1 MKSTNADLAHLKFLY
16 ASLFTLS
23 IGTHWY
29 AIRGISISTN
39 PSVSWASVF
48 VPSNYTWAKSF
59 DWGLLWIFQWDWV
72 IWGLIMIIPAW
83 VAVCDVKRLE
93 QGHVTSENY
102 MKGLLCIMM
111 ATIGGG
117 PGAALTAVWFW
128 REDKLAEIETR
139 NEGEAKKVQ

>member
-1 MKSTNADLAHLKFLY
+1 LAHLRFLY
-16 ASLFTLS
+16 VSLIVLS

-29 AIRGISISTN
+29 AVRGISISTS

-48 VPSNYTWAKSF
+48 VPSNYTRAKSF

-72 IWGLIMIIPAW
+72 FCGLMMVIPAW

-102 MKGLLCIMM
+102 MEGFIFVLMV
-111 ATIGGG
+111 TIGGG
-117 PGAALTAVWFW
+117 PGAALAAVWFW
-128 REDKLAEIETR
+128 REGKLAEIEAR
-139 NEGEAKKVQ
+139 NEGGAKKVQ